1 MKKIIA
7 MLLVLSIVLS
17 FTACFASSSGGSQS
31 YQNDAEEG
39 DTTLSPRE
47 QYEKQKQEA
56 ESILNSMTADP
67 MDGAEPVTYT
77 TNGLTYTLD
86 TSFSTPTTAEDNFQH
101 AYYNGTM
108 YVTEQKQANYFG
120 IYTARELVE
129 ELASQKDS
137 RVVRQANN
145 GVYYIED
152 ASAGSISAYYVNDSG
167 YYWILFSTCSQFDT
181 YRDLMIQYCT
191 SGKLN

>member
-7 MLLVLSIVLS
+7 LLMVLVIVLS
-17 FTACFASSSGGSQS
+17 FTACFASTSGGSAQPQ
-31 YQNDAEEG
+31 QNDDQGES
-39 DTTLSPRE
+39 TLSPRE
-47 QYEKQKQEA
+47 EYEKKKQEM
-56 ESILNSMTADP
+56 ESMLESMNADP
-67 MDGAEPVTYT
+67 MEGAEPITYT

-86 TSFSTPTTAEDNFQH
+86 TSFSTPTTADDNFQH
-101 AYYNGTM
+101 SYYNGIM

-120 IYTARELVE
+120 VTTAEELVE
-129 ELASQKDS
+129 ELAAQKDS
-137 RVVRQANN
+137 RVVHRASN

-191 SGKLN
+191 SGILN